1 MTLQDRFRACILAG
15 AIGDAMG
22 SAYENLSPPD
32 PAVFQLGPPPEP
44 SPIHWQLT
52 DDTQLT
58 LGTCE
63 AILRPGKLTAEKVG
77 KCYVEL
83 YQARKLTGL
92 GASTL
97 KALREL
103 GQGIHWSQA
112 GRRGE
117 YAAGNG
123 AAMRIAPLAFLN
135 DLSGDT
141 FRDICYLTHHN
152 DEAYIGA
159 KAVLLTLHSIIAG
172 HWTGEEN
179 LFAHLIPQLPDT
191 RLRDRLIAIEAKG
204 SEASIAAI
212 GAMGNDGYVV
222 HSVPLA
228 LFAATKVKEIGL
240 EKMYQALID
249 VKGDTDTNCSI
260 AGQIAGTLIGMQNIP
275 IHLLASLQEV
285 VEYQWLSN
293 TLEQMQEY
301 LVHS

>member
-1 MTLQDRFRACILAG
+1 MTLQDRFRGCILAG

-22 SAYENLSPPD
+22 SAHENLSPPD
-32 PAVFQLGPPPEP
+32 PALFQLGPRPESPPA
-44 SPIHWQLT
+44 SWQFT

-63 AILRPGKLTAEKVG
+63 AIIGSDKLSVEKVG
-77 KCYVEL
+77 ESYLRL

-103 GQGIHWSQA
+103 AQGMHWSQA

-123 AAMRIAPLAFLN
+123 AAMRIAPLAFLE
-135 DLSGDT
+135 DLSSDT

-159 KAVLLTLHSIIAG
+159 KAVLLVLQSIIAG
-172 HWTGEEN
+172 HWKGEGN
-179 LFAHLIPQLPDT
+179 LFAPLILQLPDT

-204 SEASIAAI
+204 KDATISAI
-212 GAMGNDGYVV
+212 GAMGSDGYVV

-240 EKMYQALID
+240 EKMYEALIE

-260 AGQIAGTLIGMQNIP
+260 AGQLAGALIGVQNIP
-275 IHLLASLQEV
+275 KTLLTQLQEV
-285 VEYQWLSN
+285 SAYEWLSN
-293 TLEQMQEY
+293 TLDQTQQK
-301 LVHS
+301 LFRS